1 MTFDAKLI
9 AVTQPVVEGKETLHD
24 LIAYCA
30 QGIDG

>member
-1 MTFDAKLI
+1 MLKDFL
-9 AVTQPVVEGKETLHD
+9 VTQPVVEGMETLHD